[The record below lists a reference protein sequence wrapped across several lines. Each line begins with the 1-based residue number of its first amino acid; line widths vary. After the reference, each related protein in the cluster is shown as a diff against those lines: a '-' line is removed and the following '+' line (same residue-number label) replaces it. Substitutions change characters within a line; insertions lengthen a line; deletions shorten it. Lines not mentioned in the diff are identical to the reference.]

1 MGYKASALFSFTAM
15 PKLDIHEMDRNR
27 REIESAALSLFTRK
41 GFHGTSVR
49 EIADKAGV
57 SMGKLY
63 TYCSSK
69 EDLYNQIVQRYQEQM
84 NELQRKILGSLA
96 GVFDP
101 PELKRLAKG
110 IREIVYEHSD
120 YWRLMYL
127 DVIEFDNQH
136 FAHTLSSLAEG
147 MKLRLGNLLNEGTSR
162 RTRNDIDPA
171 FAFTVIYL
179 QFFSYFVVEKLFGG
193 KQHLGVP
200 DDRVVEQLIT
210 LFTEG
215 LRSKN
220 GPRSRI
226 ETRRMRQWQKEHSS
240 T

>member
-1 MGYKASALFSFTAM
+1 M
-15 PKLDIHEMDRNR
+15 PKLDSHEMDRNQ

-49 EIADKAGV
+49 DIADKAGV

-63 TYCSSK
+63 TYYSSK
-69 EDLYNQIVQRYQEQM
+69 EELYNRIIERYQEQM
-84 NELQRKILGSLA
+84 NEMQRKVLVSLEGA
-96 GVFDP
+96 FERA
-101 PELKRLAKG
+101 ELRKLAKD

-127 DVIEFDNQH
+127 DVIEFENQH

-147 MKLRLGNLLNEGTSR
+147 MKLRLGSLLKEGEAR
-162 RTRNDIDPA
+162 RTRNNDIDPA

-179 QFFSYFVVEKLFGG
+179 QFFTYFVVEKLFGG
-193 KQHLGVP
+193 KEHLGMP
-200 DDRVVEQLIT
+200 DDCVVEQLIT

-215 LRSKN
+215 LGRKK

-226 ETRRMRQWQKEHSS
+226 ETRRMRQWQKEHSLA
-240 T
+240 